1 MQFHD
6 WPLDKFKNKTA
17 PTVAVALLMSPI
29 VRNIISDSGAVLAVS
44 C

>member
-17 PTVAVALLMSPI
+17 PAVAVAHLMSPN
-29 VRNIISDSGAVLAVS
+29 VRNVTSDSGAILAVS
-44 C
+44 H